1 MRKKSILFAAVI
13 AAVLVVCSCRKAAD
27 SGGNAGVRTETVA
40 GVTLVH
46 NPQVPLHPDKIVR
59 FEEEIA
65 FGGEETG
72 PGAVLKPGNFA
83 IDGRNRVYIYESSD
97 GVIKAF
103 DDNGRFLRN
112 IGGEGQGPG
121 EFVQAFFLGF
131 CPDGRLLVTDFQ
143 AQRTS
148 FFSPD
153 GDFLT
158 SSQWADNLSI
168 PHLILDDA
176 FVVQTFTAGR
186 GFDSKLF
193 LKTYDFQGK
202 ELRSWGEFVIPE
214 SKRITRSVAGG
225 GTVTMGGRVPQSP
238 GSVFAGDARFRRI
251 YHCLNNAY
259 LIEVYDAE
267 GRLFRKIDRPYER
280 VPVTAADK
288 EEFLARASRNPNSRE
303 LYESMPWPDV
313 KTVTERMLCDDA
325 GNLWV
330 TTNEVREEGGK
341 KLTAYDVFDEEGR
354 YDARV
359 WLDAAPQKFAAGKMY
374 RFKEDEDTGVLVL
387 TRYRVVWGSSSRN
400 K

>member
-1 MRKKSILFAAVI
+1 MRKKGVLIVAMI
-13 AAVLVVCSCRKAAD
+13 AAVLVVCSCRKGAN
-27 SGGNAGVRTETVA
+27 GRGKAGVRTETVD
-40 GVTLVH
+40 GVILVH
-46 NPQVPLHPDKIVR
+46 NPPLPLHPEKSLR

-83 IDGRNRVYIYESSD
+83 VDGRNRVYIYESSD

-103 DDNGRFLRN
+103 DENGRFLRN

-158 SSQWADNLSI
+158 SYQWADNLSV
-168 PHLILDDA
+168 PHLILDDG
-176 FVVQTFTAGR
+176 FVVQTFASGR

-193 LKTYDFQGK
+193 LKTYDFEGK
-202 ELRSWGEFVIPE
+202 ELKSWGEFVLPA
-214 SKRITRSVAGG
+214 SKRITRSLAGG
-225 GTVTMGGRVPQSP
+225 GSVTTGGRVPQSP
-238 GSVFAGDARFRRI
+238 GSVFAGDERFRRI
-251 YHCLNNAY
+251 YHCLNSAY

-288 EEFLARASRNPNSRE
+288 EEFLARMSRNATTRE

-313 KTVTERMLCDDA
+313 KTVTERMFCDDA

-330 TTNEVREEGGK
+330 TTNEVKEEGGK
-341 KLTAYDVFDEEGR
+341 KLTAYDVFDSDGG

-359 WLDAAPQKFAAGKMY
+359 WLAAAPQKFAAGKMY

-387 TRYRVVWGSSSRN
+387 TRYRVVWESSSRG